1 MIYDTKEVLTDYT
14 YKWKLGKM
22 TCLVLI
28 LKSVNHFPLQA
39 ELNICCYVVLD
50 TSRQRVWVVG

>member
-1 MIYDTKEVLTDYT
+1 MIYGTKEAITDYT

-28 LKSVNHFPLQA
+28 LKSVNHFPLQT
-39 ELNICCYVVLD
+39 ELNIRCYVVLNA
-50 TSRQRVWVVG
+50 SRQRVWVGG